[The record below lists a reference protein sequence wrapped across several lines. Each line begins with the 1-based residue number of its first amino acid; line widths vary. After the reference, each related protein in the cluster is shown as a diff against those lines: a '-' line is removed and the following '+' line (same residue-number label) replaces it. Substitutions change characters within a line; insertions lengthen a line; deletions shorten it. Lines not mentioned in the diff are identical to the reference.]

1 MNKASLTAAV
11 AEKAGIDKK
20 VADKAVKAVFDSIE
34 ETLKAGDKVQLVGF
48 GTFSV
53 RERAEKQAR
62 NLATGETI
70 TVPAAK
76 VPGFKAGQGLKDA
89 VAGK

>member
-1 MNKASLTAAV
+1 MNKASLSAAV
-11 AEKAGIDKK
+11 AEKAGFDKK
-20 VADKAVKAVFDSIE
+20 TADKAVKAVFEAVEDA
-34 ETLKAGDKVQLVGF
+34 LKAGDKVQLVGF

-53 RERAEKQAR
+53 RDRAEKQAR

-76 VPGFKAGQGLKDA
+76 VPSFKAGQGLKDA